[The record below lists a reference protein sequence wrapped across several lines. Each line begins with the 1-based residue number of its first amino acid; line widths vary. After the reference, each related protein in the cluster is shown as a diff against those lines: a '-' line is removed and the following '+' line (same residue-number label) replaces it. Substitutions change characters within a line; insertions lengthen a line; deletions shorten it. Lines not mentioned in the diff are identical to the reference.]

1 MITVST
7 KTLSLKSGKGGV
19 RKIALLVLGVLL
31 LVAVVRNPD
40 GAAAAVNEVATAVG
54 VFLHVATGGAL

>member
-7 KTLSLKSGKGGV
+7 KTLSLTSGKSKI
-19 RKIALLVLGVLL
+19 RKLVLWGALALL